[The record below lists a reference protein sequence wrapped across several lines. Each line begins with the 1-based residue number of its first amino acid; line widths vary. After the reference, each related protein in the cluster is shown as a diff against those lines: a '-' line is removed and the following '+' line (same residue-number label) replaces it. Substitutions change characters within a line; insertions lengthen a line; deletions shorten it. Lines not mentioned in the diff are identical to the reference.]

1 MSKSKERDD
10 TSVTYGSGNV
20 FADLGLPN
28 PEQLLLKARLASMIY
43 DVIEARGW
51 TQTHAAEVMGIK
63 QPDVSDITRG
73 RLTNFS
79 AERLI
84 HLLGKLDQRVTITVR
99 DEKEE
104 VPPKE
109 IVIDCRNDGRRSAG
123 SQKLTSSLKRFIL
136 KL

>member
-1 MSKSKERDD
+1 MSKTKRDD
-10 TSVTYGSGNV
+10 TSVVYGSGNV

-51 TQTHAAEVMGIK
+51 TQKHAADIMGIK

-84 HLLGKLDQRVTITVR
+84 NLLGKLDQRVTITVQDESR
-99 DEKEE
+99 DL
-104 VPPKE
+104 PPQE
-109 IVIDCRNDGRRSAG
+109 IVIAA
-123 SQKLTSSLKRFIL
+123 SQRVKEAHAAKY
-136 KL
+136 